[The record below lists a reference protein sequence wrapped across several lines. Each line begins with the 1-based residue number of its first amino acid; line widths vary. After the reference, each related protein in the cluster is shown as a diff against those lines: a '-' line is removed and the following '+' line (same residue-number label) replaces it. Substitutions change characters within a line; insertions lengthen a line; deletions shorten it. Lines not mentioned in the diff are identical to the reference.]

1 MTPAQLLARI
11 KRKEF
16 APAYLFL
23 GQEGYQRRRCRQAL
37 LDALL
42 TREERDDGLV
52 QHDLNE
58 TSLADVI
65 DDARAMSLFA
75 TQRVIVAV
83 NAEAAIPKAGRA
95 SAEDDADDDDSPA
108 ANSRGTG
115 DALSAYLKD
124 PTPGVTLLFEAT
136 RFDFDGDD
144 KKKLE
149 RARKFYSAIS
159 DPVELRRYSMDDA
172 RTEVQSIARATG
184 VTLDRASLEMLLE
197 TLGGDVARIATEME
211 KLSLYSAG
219 GRAITIEDI
228 GTLIPEARATT
239 IFVLVS
245 ALGRRDRNRAL
256 LVLDTLCREGEY
268 LPLALAF
275 LSTQFR
281 CALIAKEA
289 GLQTAPQIQGHFT
302 KLGVPMWGARAE
314 QVNQSMSKFSKEQLE
329 NGLKLIFTADRDLRS
344 ARPDDRIVM
353 ESFVLKLTA

>member
-1 MTPAQLLARI
+1 MTPAQLLIRL

-16 APAYLFL
+16 SPAYLFL
-23 GQEGYQRRRCRQAL
+23 GQEGYQRRRCREALISAL
-37 LDALL
+37 LAP
-42 TREERDDGLV
+42 EERDGGLV

-83 NAEAAIPKAGRA
+83 NAE
-95 SAEDDADDDDSPA
+95 SALPRGTRGAVDDQSDDDEPPTA
-108 ANSRGTG
+108 ARGTG
-115 DALSAYLKD
+115 DPLSDYLKD

-144 KKKLE
+144 KKKIE
-149 RARKFYSAIS
+149 RARKFYSAIA
-159 DPVELRRYSMDDA
+159 DPVELRRFSMEDA
-172 RTEVQSIARATG
+172 RSEVQAIARSAG
-184 VTLDRASLEMLLE
+184 VTLERAALDMLLE
-197 TLGGDVARIATEME
+197 SLGGDVDRIATEME
-211 KLSLYSAG
+211 KLALYSAG

-228 GTLIPEARATT
+228 GSLIPDARSTT
-239 IFVLVS
+239 IFVLVG
-245 ALGRRDRNRAL
+245 ALGRRDRSRAL
-256 LVLDTLCREGEY
+256 EVLDTLCREGEY

-289 GLQTAPQIQGHFT
+289 GLRSAQQIQGHFT

-314 QVNQSMSKFSKEQLE
+314 QVNQSISKFSKEQLE
-329 NGLKLIFTADRDLRS
+329 SGLKLIFHADRDLRS